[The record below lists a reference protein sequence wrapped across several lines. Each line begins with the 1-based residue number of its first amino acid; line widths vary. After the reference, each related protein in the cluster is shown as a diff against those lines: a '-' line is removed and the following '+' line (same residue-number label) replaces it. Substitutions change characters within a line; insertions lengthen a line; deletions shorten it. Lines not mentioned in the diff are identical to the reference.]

1 MNTTISMGKTKTKNE
16 ERRQFE
22 LQLARHLEQQPES
35 TLNIHRWMGRLEAAS
50 AVITGA
56 AFLAALVIS
65 FAWKSVDPRAVPIA
79 WFSFAISAAPILSLL
94 GLDAVIL
101 RAFPAVSY
109 PGRPRMFVTGSGA
122 VWRGWAFILLA
133 LIVAGFWGTFIYAVA
148 TLNMALIA
156 ALTTII
162 GVIMGI
168 GMAVSIVVSLA
179 VRFVHDISGSR

>member
-1 MNTTISMGKTKTKNE
+1 MNTTISIEKTATKNE
-16 ERRQFE
+16 ERKQFE

-35 TLNIHRWMGRLEAAS
+35 TLNIHRWMRRLEVVS
-50 AVITGA
+50 AVITA
-56 AFLAALVIS
+56 VAFLAALVIS
-65 FAWKSVDPRAVPIA
+65 FAWKSVDPRAVAIA
-79 WFSFAISAAPILSLL
+79 WFVFAISASPILVLL

-156 ALTTII
+156 LFSTVL
-162 GVIMGI
+162 GVILGV
-168 GMAVSIVVSLA
+168 GLAASIVVSMAYRLI
-179 VRFVHDISGSR
+179 HDISRSR